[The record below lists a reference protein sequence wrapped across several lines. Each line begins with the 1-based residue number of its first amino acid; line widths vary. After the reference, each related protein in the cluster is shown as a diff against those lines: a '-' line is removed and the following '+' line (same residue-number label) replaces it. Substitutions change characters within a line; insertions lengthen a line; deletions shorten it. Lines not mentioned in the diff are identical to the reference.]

1 MQDIHLRDENGVV
14 IIEAAIALTAF
25 MFFVVTLLSVVNICY
40 VQARIGTALNE
51 TAKEMSE
58 YSYLYAVTGLNEKEQ
73 KLYKDVEGTRADI
86 GAAAAGIGNLYDAM
100 AQGTD
105 AASHV
110 SLDNIDSTVST
121 INTQLNNGREAV
133 APIESLFQQISDDP
147 KTFILSFG
155 KLLGYEALQEG
166 KSKLIAAPMT
176 KCLIR
181 KHLKNQSNPDCE
193 QYLKALRIV
202 PASGGYLNGI
212 DFGDST
218 LFSNGN
224 NSIKLVAKYKVKVVT
239 LLPINIEMNFCQ
251 SAETEGWFGK

>member
-86 GAAAAGIGNLYDAM
+86 GAAAAGIGDLYDAM

-110 SLDNIDSTVST
+110 SLDNIY
-121 INTQLNNGREAV
+121 I
-133 APIESLFQQISDDP
+133 APKE
-147 KTFILSFG
+147 
-155 KLLGYEALQEG
+155 
-166 KSKLIAAPMT
+166 
-176 KCLIR
+176 
-181 KHLKNQSNPDCE
+181 
-193 QYLKALRIV
+193 V
-202 PASGGYLNGI
+202 
-212 DFGDST
+212 
-218 LFSNGN
+218 
-224 NSIKLVAKYKVKVVT
+224 
-239 LLPINIEMNFCQ
+239 
-251 SAETEGWFGK
+251 